1 VRVLVTGGAGF
12 IGSHVV
18 DRLRAHGVV
27 PRIFDVRPSPYH
39 AADEVEAVTGDL
51 LDPEALEA
59 ALARCDAVVHLA
71 AAADVDDVARRP
83 ADAERVNARGTL
95 NVLEAARRRGVTRV
109 VFASTIW
116 VYGNGDA
123 PVDEET
129 AVAPPDHL
137 YTATKLAGEMY
148 CRAYARL
155 YGLDCTILRLGIP
168 YGPRSRPT
176 GVLPVFVRR
185 AQAGEPLTIAGE
197 GSQSRR
203 FVYVED
209 LAEGVVAALG
219 PQATGRVYNLVGD
232 ESVSVRGIAD
242 TVCELVADVGVVQTP
257 ARAADFA
264 GAEVSGAR
272 AAAELDWRPTTTFP
286 EGVRRYVAWV
296 DAEAAREAEAVRAVP
311 ATRRRPSLRPG
322 PALVSAALNCL
333 AIGVVAGVLLAYL
346 SAIHAVGLGRHDEHT
361 VGVLS
366 LAGLAAY
373 LALRL
378 DGARRPRLTFAA
390 WLTSA
395 ALVVIV
401 VMDELREQLGLGSPD
416 PPIVLLSMAGAAL
429 AIACADAAVRL
440 RRTDH
445 EPLPADPGG

>member
-1 VRVLVTGGAGF
+1 MRVLVTGGAGF

-148 CRAYARL
+148 CRA
-155 YGLDCTILRLGIP
+155 
-168 YGPRSRPT
+168 
-176 GVLPVFVRR
+176 
-185 AQAGEPLTIAGE
+185 
-197 GSQSRR
+197 
-203 FVYVED
+203 
-209 LAEGVVAALG
+209 
-219 PQATGRVYNLVGD
+219 
-232 ESVSVRGIAD
+232 
-242 TVCELVADVGVVQTP
+242 
-257 ARAADFA
+257 
-264 GAEVSGAR
+264 
-272 AAAELDWRPTTTFP
+272 
-286 EGVRRYVAWV
+286 
-296 DAEAAREAEAVRAVP
+296 
-311 ATRRRPSLRPG
+311 
-322 PALVSAALNCL
+322 
-333 AIGVVAGVLLAYL
+333 
-346 SAIHAVGLGRHDEHT
+346 
-361 VGVLS
+361 
-366 LAGLAAY
+366 
-373 LALRL
+373 
-378 DGARRPRLTFAA
+378 
-390 WLTSA
+390 
-395 ALVVIV
+395 
-401 VMDELREQLGLGSPD
+401 
-416 PPIVLLSMAGAAL
+416 
-429 AIACADAAVRL
+429 
-440 RRTDH
+440 
-445 EPLPADPGG
+445 